1 MSHVSIINNYPE
13 LQLLSPATK
22 SIIDAVA
29 KEENVSFSR
38 VTIIAAGDP
47 MLNRLKK
54 KYFHDDILTDTISF
68 NFNEPGEPIEGEI
81 YISIDTIKDN
91 ARRFDNTF
99 QQELILVILHSILH
113 LIGYND
119 QQSDEKLQ
127 MEQLQKRYLHQIN
140 VKRLFRVL
148 RK

>member
-1 MSHVSIINNYPE
+1 MLPVSIVNNYPKF
-13 LQLLSPATK
+13 QLLSPATK

-29 KEENVSFSR
+29 KRENVSFSR
-38 VTIIAAGDP
+38 ITIIAAGDP
-47 MLNRLKK
+47 ILNRLKK
-54 KYFHDDILTDTISF
+54 QYFHDDVLTDTISF
-68 NFNEPGEPIEGEI
+68 NFNEPGEAIEGEI
-81 YISIDTIKDN
+81 YISIDRIKDN

-119 QQSDEKLQ
+119 QHPDEKQQ
-127 MEQLQKRYLHQIN
+127 MEQLQQRYLHQIH
-140 VKRLFRVL
+140 VKRLFRAL